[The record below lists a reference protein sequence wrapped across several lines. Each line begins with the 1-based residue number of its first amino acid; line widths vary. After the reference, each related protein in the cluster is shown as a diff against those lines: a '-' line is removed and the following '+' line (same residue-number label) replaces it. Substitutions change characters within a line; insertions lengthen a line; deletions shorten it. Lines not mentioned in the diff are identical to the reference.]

1 MISRYT
7 RPALGRLWADE
18 SKLGT
23 WLEVELAAVEAVAEA
38 GLAPR
43 EAAQQLRAH
52 AKAPTPQR
60 VAEIERDVRHDM
72 IAFTMAV
79 TESLPEDARDSGRY
93 LHFGLTSSDV
103 IDTGLALQLRAV
115 NALLLEGLQGLADAL
130 TMRAYEFKD
139 TVCMGRTHGVHAEP
153 TSFGLKL
160 ALWYSEAR
168 RNKLRL
174 ERAAEDLRVGKI
186 SGAVG
191 TYAHLGPEIEQRIC
205 NRLGLAPAPVSS
217 QIIQRD
223 RHAYYL
229 VTLAVIA
236 ASLEKIALEI
246 RHLQRTEVR
255 EAEEAFGSA
264 QRGSS
269 AMPHKR
275 NPVVSEQI
283 CGLARV
289 VRGHAQ
295 AALENVA
302 LWHERDIS
310 HSSAERI
317 ILPDSTI
324 LVDYLLYKTT
334 NLIENLVVYP
344 ERMKENLE
352 SSRGMIFSEAVLL
365 ALIDRGVA
373 REIAY
378 TWVQSAAKHVW
389 EEGKEFK
396 AAVLAHTQ
404 IAENLGSEEIEK
416 IFDLKKTLRHVD
428 AIYQRVFRG

>member
-7 RPALGRLWADE
+7 RPALGRIWTDE
-18 SKLGT
+18 SKLGA

-72 IAFTMAV
+72 IAFTLAV
-79 TESLPEDARDSGRY
+79 TESLPEAVRDAGRY

-103 IDTGLALQLRAV
+103 LDTGLALQLRAV
-115 NALLLEGLQGLADAL
+115 NALLLEGLQNLADAL

-255 EAEEAFGSA
+255 EAEDAFGAA

-295 AALENVA
+295 VALENVA

-310 HSSAERI
+310 HSSSERI

-324 LVDYLLYKTT
+324 LVDYLLNKTT
-334 NLIENLVVYP
+334 NLIEKLVVYP

-365 ALIDRGVA
+365 ALINRGVA
-373 REIAY
+373 REIGY
-378 TWVQSAAKHVW
+378 SWVQSAAKHVW
-389 EEGKEFK
+389 EEGADFK
-396 AAVLAHTQ
+396 AAVLAHPQ
-404 IAENLGSEEIEK
+404 IAETLGAEEIEK

-428 AIYQRVFRG
+428 AVFQRVFRG

>member
-1 MISRYT
+1 MIPRYT
-7 RPALGRLWADE
+7 RPAMGRLWTEE

-38 GLAPR
+38 GLVPR
-43 EAAQQLRAH
+43 EAAAQLRAH
-52 AKAPTPQR
+52 AKPPTPQR

-79 TESLPEDARDSGRY
+79 TEALPEDTRDSGRY
-93 LHFGLTSSDV
+93 LHYGLTSSDV
-103 IDTGLALQLRAV
+103 IDTALALQLRAV

-139 TVCMGRTHGVHAEP
+139 TICMGRTHGVHAEP
-153 TSFGLKL
+153 TTFGLKL
-160 ALWYSEAR
+160 ALFYSEAQ

-205 NRLGLAPAPVSS
+205 NRLGLAAAPVSS

-229 VTLAVIA
+229 TTLAVIA
-236 ASLEKIALEI
+236 ASLEKIALEV

-255 EAEEAFGSA
+255 EVEEAFGSA

-283 CGLARV
+283 CGLARL
-289 VRGHAQ
+289 VRANAQ

-310 HSSAERI
+310 HSSVERI
-317 ILPDSTI
+317 ILPDSTL
-324 LVDYLLYKTT
+324 LVDYLLSKTT
-334 NLIENLVVYP
+334 NLVQNLVVYP
-344 ERMKENLE
+344 ERMRTNLE
-352 SSRGMIFSEAVLL
+352 SSRGLVFSEAVLL
-365 ALIDRGVA
+365 ALINKGVA

-378 TWVQSAAKHVW
+378 SWVQSAAKHVW

-396 AAVLAHTQ
+396 QAVLAHAQ
-404 IAENLGSEEIEK
+404 IKENLSAEGIEK
-416 IFDLKKTLRHVD
+416 IFDLKQTLRHVD
-428 AIYQRVFRG
+428 AIFQRVFRG